1 MSTASQ
7 IKRIHTLRAKAG
19 IDEDLYRQMLAK
31 PQFNVK
37 SSTELSYIKAN
48 EFIAE
53 LYKASGL
60 KPYSVRDTGKR
71 PKELASADQKAMIE
85 GMWKDVSRK
94 TINAD
99 RKKALNHFLERF
111 GVSHLDW
118 LTRRKVEK
126 VAKALVAMGA
136 RRPEVYLKEISELKK
151 QGVQHG

>member
-1 MSTASQ
+1 MSTPSQ
-7 IKRIHTLRAKAG
+7 IKIIHTLRAKAG

-31 PQFNVK
+31 PQFNVN
-37 SSTELSYIKAN
+37 SSTELSFEQAN
-48 EFIAE
+48 DFIAE

-60 KPYSVRDTGKR
+60 KPFQSRPTAKR

-94 TINAD
+94 TTNAD

-111 GVSHLDW
+111 GVSHLEW

-126 VAKALVAMGA
+126 VAKALCAMGA
-136 RRPEVYLKEISELKK
+136 KRPEVYLAEINEMKK